1 MTNEGDVNVA
11 STTTIR
17 MDGGSKICKA
27 NKHHKSSKEM
37 LFDPTPKKA
46 LTCHQHLT
54 IEASGDYYGDD
65 SIDAT
70 IREEWVTRVQI
81 ERQTVEILG

>member
-17 MDGGSKICKA
+17 MDGGSKICKG

-37 LFDPTPKKA
+37 LFDTTPRKA
-46 LTCHQHLT
+46 LTCHPHLT
-54 IEASGDYYGDD
+54 IEASDDEYGDD
-65 SIDAT
+65 AIDPT
-70 IREEWVTRVQI
+70 IKEEWVTRVQM
-81 ERQTVEILG
+81 ER

>member
-1 MTNEGDVNVA
+1 MSNEGDVKVS

-37 LFDPTPKKA
+37 LFDPTPTKA
-46 LTCHQHLT
+46 LTCHPHLT
-54 IEASGDYYGDD
+54 IEASDDEYGDNA
-65 SIDAT
+65 IDAT
-70 IREEWVTRVQI
+70 IKEE
-81 ERQTVEILG
+81 

>member
-17 MDGGSKICKA
+17 MDGGSKICKG

-37 LFDPTPKKA
+37 LFDPTPRKA
-46 LTCHQHLT
+46 LTCHPHLT
-54 IEASGDYYGDD
+54 IEASDDEYGDD
-65 SIDAT
+65 AIDPT
-70 IREEWVTRVQI
+70 IKEEWVTRVQM
-81 ERQTVEILG
+81 ER